1 MRHLAPYAGLLLA
14 LASLT
19 PSAAAPALKQSDDP
33 SFRIDNHSSLAITE
47 LYATPAGRENWGRN
61 RLDNATVPPSAT
73 RLIRIPRTGDCIFD
87 LRVVFADHKSLQRRH
102 TDLCRITDL
111 AVP

>member
-1 MRHLAPYAGLLLA
+1 MRHPAPYAYLLLA
-14 LASLT
+14 LATL
-19 PSAAAPALKQSDDP
+19 APATAAQAAKGSDDP
-33 SFRIDNHSSLAITE
+33 SFRLINRGTRALTE
-47 LYATPAGRENWGRN
+47 LYATPAGRETWGRN
-61 RLDNATVPPSAT
+61 RLDNATLPPSAT

-87 LRVVFADHKSLQRRH
+87 LRVVFADHKALEKKH

>member
-1 MRHLAPYAGLLLA
+1 MRPLAPYACLLLA
-14 LASLT
+14 LAPT
-19 PSAAAPALKQSDDP
+19 AAMPAVKGSDDP
-33 SFRIDNHSSLAITE
+33 SFRLVNRGTQALTE

-61 RLDNATVPPSAT
+61 RLDNATVAPSAT

-87 LRVVFADHKSLQRRH
+87 LRVVFADHKALEKKH